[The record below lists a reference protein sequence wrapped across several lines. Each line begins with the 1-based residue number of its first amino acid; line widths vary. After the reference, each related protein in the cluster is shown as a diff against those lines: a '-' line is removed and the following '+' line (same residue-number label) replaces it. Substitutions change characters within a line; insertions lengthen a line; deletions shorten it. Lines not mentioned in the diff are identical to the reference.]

1 MEKLEEYLQ
10 VEEVRYEEHLI
21 LMAENCDLRYG
32 EDTTLH
38 LTLRIPASWD
48 EEDVT
53 LYFDGDILTTLTAD
67 ELTSK
72 GKVELG
78 EVPYIDFQAEVTVSD
93 QGDGDAFFSKTLKA
107 VKGDQESNEVV
118 LYREV
123 EMPPETIE
131 TAGRILDEI
140 GTIALS
146 YSGSEKQNGGTQETG
161 KVGGSEEVLEEVYAY
176 LKNSPEI
183 GKVQRNGSRID
194 FITKDGFSSFFAIE
208 DPDLNLAGSGDNHT
222 TDPSELQKKFKH
234 DTNFREAVIDP
245 DVMVL
250 CPLYTSDFLRSG
262 KPHISSGEKLAK
274 YLGGE
279 EKAVKDESCMDF
291 GVFKEM
297 SQYGT
302 VMLCTHGGYDQRQ
315 DGSNIVHFRLYNRK
329 VEKETAELKLD
340 GLIKTSDAI
349 WEGIEYF
356 DFPNGWGAQHLF
368 RSDGNTQQASFGLR
382 FLEKKEATFP
392 MAEEPFWIFEEINY
406 EIDIYT
412 DAIMH
417 TCYTQE

>member
-123 EMPPETIE
+123 EMLPETIE

-279 EKAVKDESCMDF
+279 EKAVRTSHAWTL
-291 GVFKEM
+291 VF
-297 SQYGT
+297 S
-302 VMLCTHGGYDQRQ
+302 
-315 DGSNIVHFRLYNRK
+315 RK
-329 VEKETAELKLD
+329 
-340 GLIKTSDAI
+340 
-349 WEGIEYF
+349 
-356 DFPNGWGAQHLF
+356 
-368 RSDGNTQQASFGLR
+368 
-382 FLEKKEATFP
+382 
-392 MAEEPFWIFEEINY
+392 
-406 EIDIYT
+406 
-412 DAIMH
+412 
-417 TCYTQE
+417 